1 MAIQDGLRFTSIS
14 SYERKTKLEIPFF
27 SAGVSAG
34 SPSSAD
40 DPLEQSLDLNECL
53 IKHPIA
59 TFFVRVEGTSMIG
72 AGIHSGDI
80 LIVDKALEAE
90 PNSIVIV
97 EMDGS
102 FMVKRLVREAGR
114 FYIQAEDPDSKR
126 IEMADDMHAMIWGV
140 VSYVIHKTT

>member
-1 MAIQDGLRFTSIS
+1 MD
-14 SYERKTKLEIPFF
+14 IPFYP
-27 SAGVSAG
+27 AGVSAG

-40 DPLEQSLDLNECL
+40 DPLEQSLDLNEYL

-80 LIVDKALEAE
+80 LIVDRALDAE

-102 FMVKRLVREAGR
+102 FMVKRLVREDGK
-114 FYIQAEDPDSKR
+114 FYIQAENPSPNPIDVTN
-126 IEMADDMHAMIWGV
+126 DMNARIWGV
-140 VSYVIHKTT
+140 VTYVIHKAT

>member
-1 MAIQDGLRFTSIS
+1 MGIQDGLHITSIS
-14 SYERKTKLEIPFF
+14 CYEHKTKLEIPFY

-34 SPSSAD
+34 KPSSAD
-40 DPLEQSLDLNECL
+40 DPLEQSLDLNEYL

-59 TFFVRVEGTSMIG
+59 TFFVRVEGTSMLG

-80 LIVDKALEAE
+80 LIVDRALDAE

-102 FMVKRLVREAGR
+102 FMVKRLVREDGR
-114 FYIQAEDPDSKR
+114 FYIQAENPSSKR
-126 IEMADDMHAMIWGV
+126 IEMADDVHARIWGV
-140 VSYVIHKTT
+140 VTYAIHKAT

>member
-1 MAIQDGLRFTSIS
+1 MGIQHGLRITSIS
-14 SYERKTKLEIPFF
+14 SYERKTKLEIPFY

-40 DPLEQSLDLNECL
+40 DPLEQSLDLNEYL

-80 LIVDKALEAE
+80 LIVDKALEIFGSE
-90 PNSIVIV
+90 GYSKKSVV
-97 EMDGS
+97 ERICRDARILRIFEGPS
-102 FMVKRLVREAGR
+102 EIQRIIIGRSLLKGVR
-114 FYIQAEDPDSKR
+114 
-126 IEMADDMHAMIWGV
+126 
-140 VSYVIHKTT
+140 TN